1 MVEPVSATVLATG
14 LAADFFAGWLAKKAF
29 FQGCRTVKDTLD
41 CCLEKDLV
49 KTTQRALGL
58 LAGELRQGSLGMF
71 EAGRDPGWSAQA
83 PPRPSKVDGCWTTV
97 LDDLIMGLML
107 YAETA
112 CASLQKNG
120 PATEKRL
127 RSFVPRYASLD
138 KKRAQI
144 ELIVCSF
151 IRSAQHKTLL
161 EKIESKTA
169 EYAEDILWDTIE
181 EPLKEAVGAI
191 VQDVMGSAV
200 PDALSL
206 FIHFL
211 EVV

>member
-1 MVEPVSATVLATG
+1 MTY
-14 LAADFFAGWLAKKAF
+14 
-29 FQGCRTVKDTLD
+29 
-41 CCLEKDLV
+41 
-49 KTTQRALGL
+49 
-58 LAGELRQGSLGMF
+58 
-71 EAGRDPGWSAQA
+71 
-83 PPRPSKVDGCWTTV
+83 
-97 LDDLIMGLML
+97 IMGLML
-107 YAETA
+107 YAETT
-112 CASLQKNG
+112 CASLKENG

-127 RSFVPRYASLD
+127 RSFVPPYARVD

-161 EKIESKTA
+161 EKIASKTA

-191 VQDVMGSAV
+191 VQDVLGSAV

-206 FIHFL
+206 FIYFL